1 MYILINLF
9 IFSIILF
16 LYIHIYYHIKTSN
29 YLEIYEVE
37 NVSKDSLEDLCNL
50 KQPILINNITLL
62 DNININYL
70 SQNYN
75 SFDIKIKNR
84 NEEDLYVDMKLITA
98 MELFN
103 KDISATYYS
112 ENNRDFLDETTI
124 YKIINTSDLFLR
136 PYNVSF
142 IDYDIIFGSINSY
155 TPFRYNLN
163 CRNYFKVISGK
174 VEITLCPPKNHKYLY
189 VKNNYEYLDYVS
201 LIDINDVQNIYKND
215 FEKVK
220 LLRIE
225 LSSKSLLQIPAYW
238 FYSIKFLETETI
250 VCHYKY
256 KTYMSSVSIIPQL
269 LMKFIQNNNVK
280 TNLTKII
287 N

>member
-9 IFSIILF
+9 IFCIILF

-50 KQPILINNITLL
+50 KQPILINSITLL
-62 DNININYL
+62 DNISIDYL

-84 NEEDLYVDMKLITA
+84 NEDDLYLDMKLMTA
-98 MELFN
+98 IELFK
-103 KDISATYYS
+103 KDISANYYS

-142 IDYDIIFGSINSY
+142 IDYDLIFGSINSY

-163 CRNYFKVISGK
+163 CRNYFNVLSGK
-174 VEITLCPPKNHKYLY
+174 IEITLCPPKNHKYLY

-201 LIDINDVQNIYKND
+201 LVDINNVQNIYKND

-225 LSSKSLLQIPAYW
+225 LTCKSLLQIPAYW
-238 FYSIKFLETETI
+238 FYSIKFLEAETI

-256 KTYMSSVSIIPQL
+256 KTYMSSVSILPQL
-269 LMKFIQNNNVK
+269 FMKFIQNNNVK